1 MEVDMTEQ
9 YANPGKTGPPN
20 FMAVCD
26 EIRAEWLSRVTSE
39 AELATKL
46 MEKITAARSMYDAM
60 AAYQEWMSARM
71 DRFEEDNRRLWG
83 QTRKAMEATGLV
95 SQPGSWTPGRST
107 GLSS

>member
-20 FMAVCD
+20 FIAVSD
-26 EIRAEWLSRVTSE
+26 EIRAEWLSRATSE
-39 AELATKL
+39 VELVTKL

-60 AAYQEWMSARM
+60 AAYQEWMSGRM

-83 QTRKAMEATGLV
+83 QTRKAMDATRLV
-95 SQPGSWTPGRST
+95 SQPGS
-107 GLSS
+107 